1 MTEHKDPVPEQ
12 TTPTQQPTQSVE
24 DAQARQAG
32 IPKTPEELEAEREA
46 MEKARLEQYQPATPP
61 EARPSGSEAEP
72 TPTIK
77 TPPAQPETK
86 PKS

>member
-32 IPKTPEELEAEREA
+32 VPKTPEELEAEREA
-46 MEKARLEQYQPATPP
+46 MEKERLAPHQTSTQTGAVSEPP
-61 EARPSGSEAEP
+61 R
-72 TPTIK
+72 